1 MIDQLLS
8 LLPLPSGNRSTGAS
22 GKPSG
27 PETRQLGLQNGM
39 TITYTLLRRKRRTIG
54 LKIDANGLT
63 VAIPL
68 RESLRNTHTLLLE
81 KGDWIIRKLDEW
93 RQREPVLPVWEE
105 STIFPLMGQPWQL
118 AIIAPG
124 ETRMVPLKPV
134 TALQARQMAL
144 PLSPTLTAI
153 QIEKT
158 VMHWYRGQA
167 LPCFEERIAL
177 YAGKL
182 GVTPPRL
189 KLSYARTQW
198 GSCNSR
204 GVIHL
209 NWRLVRMPLHLI
221 DYVVAHE
228 LSHLIEMNHSP
239 AFWKK
244 VESVYPDYRVAR
256 KELNMHT

>member
-1 MIDQLLS
+1 MIDRLMS
-8 LLPLPSGNRSTGAS
+8 LLPLPSGNRPVGAS
-22 GKPSG
+22 GKYAN
-27 PETRQLGLQNGM
+27 PETRQICLQNGI
-39 TITYTLLRRKRRTIG
+39 TINYMLLRRKRRTIG
-54 LKIDANGLT
+54 LKIDDNGLT

-68 RESLRNTHTLLLE
+68 RESLHNTHTLLQE
-81 KGDWIIRKLDEW
+81 KADWIIRKLGEW
-93 RQREPVLPVWEE
+93 QQREPVLPVWEE
-105 STIFPLMGQPWQL
+105 NTIFPLIGQPWQL

-124 ETRMVPLKPV
+124 EARMVPLKPAS
-134 TALQARQMAL
+134 ALQAEQMVL
-144 PLSPTLTAI
+144 PLPSTLTAT

-167 LPCFEERIAL
+167 LPCFDERITL

-189 KLSYARTQW
+189 KLSHARTQW

-239 AFWKK
+239 AFWRK
-244 VESVYPDYRVAR
+244 VESIYPDYRNAR
-256 KELNMHT
+256 RELNMYT